1 MKNLVIMFSMIFIM
15 SCSLKKNYYEK
26 PVENWLNEN
35 LNDISSYEAVEFIV
49 LDSSS
54 LVENNPWLEA
64 KLSNFFSVIFR
75 KAYLL
80 PSAINSISDPNFKK
94 ELLNNQNTLLS
105 QLKTVNINNIL
116 PLLELNNSIDKNLI
130 LIRKDSIDLISM
142 LEGTNY
148 RIKQEKIALESELS
162 KIGSSINSITSE
174 LKNGQFIYHKLRAK
188 NGFGAIILSSWIFKL
203 NENKTIVEESY
214 KIQ

>member
-1 MKNLVIMFSMIFIM
+1 M

-26 PVENWLNEN
+26 PIENWLNEN
-35 LNDISSYEAVEFIV
+35 LNDISSYESVEFIV
-49 LDSSS
+49 LDSST
-54 LVENNPWLEA
+54 LVENNPWLET
-64 KLSNFFSVIFR
+64 KLSNLFSVMFR

-80 PSAINSISDPNFKK
+80 PSATNSISDPNLKK

-105 QLKTVNINNIL
+105 QLKTVNINNIPL
-116 PLLELNNSIDKNLI
+116 LLELNNSVDKNLI

-214 KIQ
+214 KTQ